1 MKKYATKADGIKYF
15 EQIRWGN
22 EPHCVRCGALDGIT
36 AQKRAGQYWCKGC
49 RKYFIALTNTPLE
62 DANVDIRKWLFAAYL
77 LMTARKGISSLQLSK
92 ELDVTQKTAWYML
105 HRLRLACGGKMT
117 ASLSG
122 SVEIDETYIGG
133 RETNKHSSKKTPGR
147 QGGSGK
153 AIILE
158 MRERGG
164 KTKAIEIKGIDS
176 NTLHNAIHDNVAAGA
191 TIYTD
196 ELRGYSGIEGIFYQH
211 GRVNHSAKEYV
222 NGMATRMA
230 LKVYGQL

>member
-1 MKKYATKADGIKYF
+1 M
-15 EQIRWGN
+15 
-22 EPHCVRCGALDGIT
+22 RCAGRYYST
-36 AQKRAGQYWCKGC
+36 RAGQYWRKDC
-49 RKYFIALTNTPLE
+49 RKYFTALTNTPLE

-176 NTLHNAIHDNVAAGA
+176 NTLHNAIHDNVAAGS

-222 NGMATRMA
+222 NGMAHTNGIES
-230 LKVYGQL
+230 V